1 MKQGIVIII
10 IIIIIIIR
18 SVMPLLKHF
27 FYKMLVIKL
36 FSNGHEKAQIN
47 LSFSYSKVKIK

>member
-1 MKQGIVIII
+1 MKEAIII
-10 IIIIIIIR
+10 IIIIFR

-27 FYKMLVIKL
+27 FIKCWL
-36 FSNGHEKAQIN
+36 LIFFQMAIEKAQIN